1 MNCYLAHTP
10 YNSAQHALRL
20 IPHSHHEN
28 LAAVAGFHHRVGHVD
43 LAFVNLG
50 VSKGMCPLRGERA
63 RGLAP
68 SSAGAGEASF
78 RADPATVGWFK
89 SSRQLHTMLVPAR
102 SPLNGSWRPD
112 NTLNL
117 FPASTQ
123 QGTSIREV
131 LTRRLLIGLSYWCR
145 RINTVS
151 RSSCFESARLGSP
164 HDASWRP
171 NVSPR
176 LVFRA

>member
-1 MNCYLAHTP
+1 MPAELLPTRVWNWNFYGVRGALWVFTGVPRSVPVICYLAHTP

-20 IPHSHHEN
+20 IPHSHHGN
-28 LAAVAGFHHRVGHVD
+28 PAAVAGFHHRVGHVD

-123 QGTSIREV
+123 Q
-131 LTRRLLIGLSYWCR
+131 
-145 RINTVS
+145 
-151 RSSCFESARLGSP
+151 
-164 HDASWRP
+164 
-171 NVSPR
+171 
-176 LVFRA
+176 